1 MSKNETTPFQLKEF
15 WPYAL
20 NQAAEA
26 LSLGF
31 QSVYRKKYAMT
42 RTEWRVL
49 AHVGEFGRM
58 TAKDICERASL
69 HKTKVSRA
77 VVALE
82 QKHWLQRSTNER
94 DRRAEHLILTPT
106 GVQAYHDLTKEAVA
120 LNAQLVDGLSADEL
134 ATFSKVLNSLS
145 RNSKEQR

>member
-1 MSKNETTPFQLKEF
+1 MSKDKIGSFQLQKF

-20 NQAAEA
+20 NQAAETT
-26 LSLGF
+26 SLGF
-31 QSVYRKKYAMT
+31 QSVYRKKHAMK

-49 AHVGEFGRM
+49 AHLGEFGQM

-82 QKHWLQRSTNER
+82 SKGWLNRSTNEL
-94 DRRAEHLILTPT
+94 DRRAEHLVLSKA
-106 GVQAYHDLTKEAVA
+106 GEQAYHDLTKEADK
-120 LNAQLVDGLSADEL
+120 LNAELVAGLSAAEL
-134 ATFSKVLNSLS
+134 ATFRRVLDVLS
-145 RNSKEQR
+145 RNAKDLV

>member
-1 MSKNETTPFQLKEF
+1 MPENKTGSFQLQEF

-26 LSLGF
+26 TSLGF
-31 QSVYRKKYAMT
+31 QSVYRKKYGIS

-49 AHVGEFGRM
+49 AHLGEFGQL

-82 QKHWLQRSTNER
+82 NKGWLNRSTSEQ
-94 DRRAEHLILTPT
+94 DRRAEHLMLSKT
-106 GVQAYHDLTKEAVA
+106 GEQAYHELTKEADK
-120 LNAQLVDGLSADEL
+120 LNADLIAGLSAEEL
-134 ATFSKVLNSLS
+134 ATFRKVLIALS
-145 RNSKEQR
+145 RNAENLH

>member
-1 MSKNETTPFQLKEF
+1 MSNNNTESFELQKF

-20 NQAAEA
+20 NKVAEA
-26 LSLGF
+26 TSLGF

-49 AHVGEFGRM
+49 AHLGEFGQL

-82 QKHWLQRSTNER
+82 EKGWLDRSTNEQ
-94 DRRAEHLILTPT
+94 DRRAEYLILTMA
-106 GVQAYHDLTKEAVA
+106 GEQAYQDLTKEADK
-120 LNAQLVDGLSADEL
+120 LNAELVAGLDADEL
-134 ATFSKVLNSLS
+134 ATFRKVLDTLS
-145 RNSKEQR
+145 RNVKDFV

>member
-1 MSKNETTPFQLKEF
+1 MSENNTGSFQLQEF

-26 LSLGF
+26 TSLGF
-31 QSVYRKKYAMT
+31 QSVYRKKLAMT

-49 AHVGEFGRM
+49 AHLGEFGQM
-58 TAKDICERASL
+58 TAKEICHRASL

-82 QKHWLQRSTNER
+82 NKRWLNRSTHEQ
-94 DRRAEHLILTPT
+94 DRRAEYLILTSA
-106 GVQAYHDLTKEAVA
+106 GEQAYHDLTKDGDA
-120 LNAQLVDGLSADEL
+120 LNAELVAGLNADEL
-134 ATFSKVLNSLS
+134 ATFRKVLDTLS
-145 RNSKEQR
+145 RNAKDFV

>member
-1 MSKNETTPFQLKEF
+1 MSKDKIGSFQLQKF

-20 NQAAEA
+20 NQAAETT
-26 LSLGF
+26 SLGF
-31 QSVYRKKYAMT
+31 QSVYRKKHAMK

-49 AHVGEFGRM
+49 AHLGEFGQL

-82 QKHWLQRSTNER
+82 SKGWLNRSTNEL
-94 DRRAEHLILTPT
+94 DRRAEHLVLSKA
-106 GVQAYHDLTKEAVA
+106 GEQAYHDLTKEADK
-120 LNAQLVDGLSADEL
+120 LNAELVAGLSAAEL
-134 ATFSKVLNSLS
+134 ATFRKVLDVLS
-145 RNSKEQR
+145 RNAKDLV

>member
-1 MSKNETTPFQLKEF
+1 MSKDKMGSFQLQEF

-20 NQAAEA
+20 NQVAETT
-26 LSLGF
+26 SLGF

-42 RTEWRVL
+42 RTEWRIL
-49 AHVGEFGRM
+49 AHLGEFGQM

-82 QKHWLQRSTNER
+82 DKRWLNRSTNEE
-94 DRRAEHLILTPT
+94 DRRAEHLILSKT
-106 GVQAYHDLTKEAVA
+106 GEQAYHDLTKEADK
-120 LNAQLVDGLSADEL
+120 LNGELVVGLSADEL
-134 ATFSKVLNSLS
+134 ATFRKVLDTLS
-145 RNSKEQR
+145 RNAQDLV

>member
-1 MSKNETTPFQLKEF
+1 MPNQKKDTFQLQEF

-20 NQAAEA
+20 NQAAETT
-26 LSLGF
+26 SLGF

-49 AHVGEFGRM
+49 AHLGEFGQL

-82 QKHWLQRSTNER
+82 GKRWLERSANEQ
-94 DRRAEHLILTPT
+94 DRRAEYLILTMA
-106 GVQAYHDLTKEAVA
+106 GEQAYHDLTEEADKLNTELVA
-120 LNAQLVDGLSADEL
+120 GLSAEEL
-134 ATFSKVLNSLS
+134 ATCRKVLNALS
-145 RNSKEQR
+145 CNAKDFV

>member
-1 MSKNETTPFQLKEF
+1 MSGNKTGPFQLQEF

-20 NQAAEA
+20 NQAAEVT
-26 LSLGF
+26 SLGF
-31 QSVYRKKYAMT
+31 QSVYRKKYGIS

-49 AHVGEFGRM
+49 AHLGEFGQL

-82 QKHWLQRSTNER
+82 NKRWLNRSISEQ
-94 DRRAEHLILTPT
+94 DRRAEHLILSKA
-106 GVQAYHDLTKEAVA
+106 GEQAYHDLTKDGDA
-120 LNAQLVDGLSADEL
+120 LNAELVAGLSSEEL
-134 ATFSKVLNSLS
+134 ATFRKVLDVLS
-145 RNSKEQR
+145 RNAKGIV

>member
-1 MSKNETTPFQLKEF
+1 MSENKTGPFQLQEF

-20 NQAAEA
+20 NQAAEVT
-26 LSLGF
+26 SLGF
-31 QSVYRKKYAMT
+31 QSVYRKKYGIS

-49 AHVGEFGRM
+49 AHLGEFGQM

-82 QKHWLQRSTNER
+82 DKRWLNRSTNEQ
-94 DRRAEHLILTPT
+94 DRRVEHLMLSKA
-106 GVQAYHDLTKEAVA
+106 GGQAYQDLTKEADK
-120 LNAQLVDGLSADEL
+120 LNAELVAGLSAEEL
-134 ATFSKVLNSLS
+134 ATFRKVLDVLS
-145 RNSKEQR
+145 RNAKDIV

>member
-1 MSKNETTPFQLKEF
+1 MPKDKTNAFQLQEF

-20 NQAAEA
+20 NQAAEVT
-26 LSLGF
+26 SLGF
-31 QSVYRKKYAMT
+31 QSVYRKKYGIS

-49 AHVGEFGRM
+49 AHLGEFGQL

-82 QKHWLQRSTNER
+82 NKGWLNRSTSEQ
-94 DRRAEHLILTPT
+94 DRRAEHLILSKA
-106 GVQAYHDLTKEAVA
+106 GEQAYHALTKEADK
-120 LNAQLVDGLSADEL
+120 LNAKLVAGLSAEEL
-134 ATFSKVLNSLS
+134 TTFRKVLDALS
-145 RNSKEQR
+145 RNAKDIV

>member
-1 MSKNETTPFQLKEF
+1 MSRDKTGEFRLQEF

-26 LSLGF
+26 TSLGF
-31 QSVYRKKYAMT
+31 QSVYRKKYGIS

-49 AHVGEFGRM
+49 AHLGEFGQM
-58 TAKDICERASL
+58 TAKNICERASL

-82 QKHWLQRSTNER
+82 EKRWLTRSTDQQ
-94 DRRAEHLILTPT
+94 DRRVEHLILSKA
-106 GVQAYHDLTKEAVA
+106 GEQAYHDLTKEADK
-120 LNAQLVDGLSADEL
+120 LNAELVAGLSAEEL
-134 ATFSKVLNSLS
+134 ATFRKIMDSLS
-145 RNSKEQR
+145 RNAKNFV

>member
-1 MSKNETTPFQLKEF
+1 MSENKTGPFQLQEF

-20 NQAAEA
+20 NQAAEVT
-26 LSLGF
+26 SLGF
-31 QSVYRKKYAMT
+31 QSVYRKKYGIS

-49 AHVGEFGRM
+49 AHLGEFGQL

-82 QKHWLQRSTNER
+82 DKRWLNRSTSEQ
-94 DRRAEHLILTPT
+94 DRRAEHLILSKK
-106 GVQAYHDLTKEAVA
+106 GVQAYHDLTKEADK
-120 LNAQLVDGLSADEL
+120 LNAELVVGLSADEL
-134 ATFSKVLNSLS
+134 AIFRKVLDVLS
-145 RNSKEQR
+145 RNAKDLV

>member
-1 MSKNETTPFQLKEF
+1 MSKDNMKSFQLQEF

-26 LSLGF
+26 TSLGF

-49 AHVGEFGRM
+49 AHLGEFGQM

-82 QKHWLQRSTNER
+82 DKGWLKRSTNEK
-94 DRRAEHLILTPT
+94 DRRAKHLILSKT
-106 GVQAYHDLTKEAVA
+106 GEQAYQELTKEADK
-120 LNAQLVDGLSADEL
+120 LNAELVAGLSAEEL
-134 ATFSKVLNSLS
+134 ATFRKVLEALS
-145 RNSKEQR
+145 RNAKDFV